1 MARPSWMQVPRWL
14 RPRAG
19 NPDGTMTLLE
29 HIHELRRRLMIGVI
43 AILLGT
49 IIGVLWYQFHIFGL
63 PSLGELLT
71 EPYCALPPGARL
83 TLGDPNRC
91 QLVAFAPFEQL
102 TLLIKV
108 GVAAGVVLSSPVWLS
123 QLWGFITPGL
133 HAHERRF
140 ARVFIGTGTVLFVG
154 GAVMAYL
161 VLTKALYFL
170 VTVGGGIQITA
181 LRGDDY
187 FSLLITLLVIFG
199 VSFEL
204 PLLMIMLNRVGIF
217 PYATIK
223 AWRRGL
229 IFAIFVFAA
238 VVTPGQDPFSMLA
251 LGCSLTVLFEIAA
264 QICRVHDRRL
274 AKASPWQGLADDE
287 AGPSPMASS
296 GASAST
302 VAASAPVA
310 PTSLE
315 PARSAAP
322 TRVVDPPSGSDYDD
336 VT

>member
-1 MARPSWMQVPRWL
+1 MARPSWLRVPRWL
-14 RPRAG
+14 RPRTG

-43 AILLGT
+43 AIVLGT
-49 IIGVLWYQFHIFGL
+49 IIGVLWYQFRLLGL
-63 PSLGELLT
+63 PSLGQLLT

-83 TLGDPNRC
+83 TLGDPTKC

-108 GVAAGVVLSSPVWLS
+108 GVAAGVVLSSPVWLG

-133 HAHERRF
+133 HTHERKF
-140 ARVFIGTGTVLFVG
+140 ARVFIGIGSLLFLA
-154 GAVMAYL
+154 GAVLAYL
-161 VLTKALYFL
+161 VLTQALYFL

-181 LRGDDY
+181 LRGNDY
-187 FSLLITLLVIFG
+187 FSLLISLLVIFG

-217 PYATIK
+217 PYAKIK

-229 IFAIFVFAA
+229 IFGIFLFAA
-238 VVTPGQDPFSMLA
+238 IATPGQDPFSMLA
-251 LGCSLTVLFEIAA
+251 LGVSLTVLFELAA
-264 QICRVHDRRL
+264 QVCRIHDKRVER
-274 AKASPWQGLADDE
+274 ASPWAGLSDDE
-287 AGPSPMASS
+287 AGPLPVGGGEA
-296 GASAST
+296 G
-302 VAASAPVA
+302 PVA
-310 PTSLE
+310 PVTASALE
-315 PARSAAP
+315 PTRPVEDPAPRRS
-322 TRVVDPPSGSDYDD
+322 YDD

>member
-1 MARPSWMQVPRWL
+1 MHVPRWL

-29 HIHELRRRLMIGVI
+29 HIHELRRRLAIGVI

-49 IIGVLWYQFHIFGL
+49 IVGVLWYQFHIFGL

-71 EPYCALPPGARL
+71 EPYCALPPSARL

-108 GVAAGVVLSSPVWLS
+108 SVAAGVVLSSPIWLS

-133 HAHERRF
+133 HAHERKF

-217 PYATIK
+217 PYATIT

-264 QICRVHDRRL
+264 QVCRVHDRRA
-274 AKASPWQGLADDE
+274 AKAAPWQGLADDE
-287 AGPSPMASS
+287 AGPSPMASA

-302 VAASAPVA
+302 VTASTAVA
-310 PTSLE
+310 PSALE
-315 PARSAAP
+315 PATRAAAPAPAP
-322 TRVVDPPSGSDYDD
+322 TRADPPSGSDYDD
-336 VT
+336 MT

>member
-1 MARPSWMQVPRWL
+1 MARPSWLRVPRWL

-29 HIHELRRRLMIGVI
+29 HIHELRRRLLIGVI
-43 AILLGT
+43 AIVLGT
-49 IIGVLWYQFHIFGL
+49 IIGVLWYQFRLLGL
-63 PSLGELLT
+63 PSLGQLLT

-83 TLGDPNRC
+83 TLGDPSKC

-108 GVAAGVVLSSPVWLS
+108 GVAAGVVLSSPVWLG

-133 HAHERRF
+133 HAHERKF
-140 ARVFIGTGTVLFVG
+140 ARVFIGVGSLLFLG
-154 GAVMAYL
+154 GAVLAYL
-161 VLTKALYFL
+161 VLTQALYFL

-181 LRGDDY
+181 LRGNDY
-187 FSLLITLLVIFG
+187 FSLLISLLVIFG

-217 PYATIK
+217 PYAKIK

-229 IFAIFVFAA
+229 IFGIFLFAA
-238 VVTPGQDPFSMLA
+238 IATPGQDPFSMLA
-251 LGCSLTVLFEIAA
+251 LGVSLTVLFELAA
-264 QICRVHDRRL
+264 QVCRLHDRRVERT
-274 AKASPWQGLADDE
+274 SPWAGLSDDE
-287 AGPSPMASS
+287 ASPLPVGGGEAGPVDPVT
-296 GASAST
+296 ASA
-302 VAASAPVA
+302 
-310 PTSLE
+310 LE
-315 PARSAAP
+315 PTRPVEEPAPRRS
-322 TRVVDPPSGSDYDD
+322 YDD

>member
-1 MARPSWMQVPRWL
+1 MARPSWMRVPRWL

-43 AILLGT
+43 AIVLAT
-49 IIGVLWYQFHIFGL
+49 ILGVLWYQFGVLGL

-123 QLWGFITPGL
+123 QIWGFITPGL
-133 HAHERRF
+133 HAHEKKF
-140 ARVFIGTGTVLFVG
+140 ARVFIGTGTILFVG

-187 FSLLITLLVIFG
+187 FNLLITLLVIFG

-251 LGCSLTVLFEIAA
+251 LGLSLVVLFEIAA
-264 QICRVHDRRL
+264 QVCRIHDKRA
-274 AKASPWQGLADDE
+274 AKASPWAGLDDDE
-287 AGPSPMASS
+287 AGPSPVA
-296 GASAST
+296 GGPEQAST
-302 VAASAPVA
+302 VTASAPVA
-310 PTSLE
+310 ASAVPPASPTGS
-315 PARSAAP
+315 
-322 TRVVDPPSGSDYDD
+322 PSRADFDD